1 MANYDEIIKGLDLI
15 ESPLVKQTV
24 QYMLGSIHNA
34 ETDEDYDIAK
44 AAFLMYAASAAPQLL
59 KGDVNVTGALE
70 KSDTTEVEKSE
81 PVGSAEEL
89 LKDVLAE
96 HGIYYFGPLSKHFLH
111 DKRGQ
116 YDPHTNSQ
124 EEHGNRPGKR
134 ELIGY
139 VADVRAS
146 APPEEKKKIPRR
158 VDMLRM
164 SNEEVERVADRVLG
178 RNVTTSGDSDPGDAK
193 VLPGGG
199 SMGENTTQAQR
210 RAALRRLGVK
220 KADEGDLTK
229 KCKTKKKRLGY

>member
-1 MANYDEIIKGLDLI
+1 MASYDEIMKGLDLI

-24 QYMLGSIHNA
+24 QYMLGNIHNA

-44 AAFLMYAASAAPQLL
+44 SAFLMYAASAAPQLL
-59 KGDVNVTGALE
+59 KGDVNVAGALE
-70 KSDTTEVEKSE
+70 KSDATEVEKSE
-81 PVGSAEEL
+81 TVGSAEEL

-96 HGIYYFGPLSKHFLH
+96 QGIYYFGPLSKHFLH

-164 SNEEVERVADRVLG
+164 SNEQVERVADRVLG
-178 RNVTTSGDSDPGDAK
+178 NVTTSGDSDPGDAK

-199 SMGENTTQAQR
+199 SMGENTTRSQR

-220 KADEGDLTK
+220 KTDESSSDLTK
-229 KCKTKKKRLGY
+229 KCKTKKRLGY